1 MARVR
6 RFIYNSDFL
15 TIAKASRQVFNF
27 TIPGHETS
35 GGSYYGTLTQSV
47 DIPANSFTRSR
58 IKYVGQYGTIDM
70 AVASYFLMTATKNG
84 KQIQYFCSLSCED
97 GKVNLDYTVINA
109 TDSSTVLAD
118 AQTFELT
125 IDFLTQP
132 NT

>member
-27 TIPGHETS
+27 TIPGHETT
-35 GGSYYGTLTQSV
+35 GGQYYGTLTQSV

-58 IKYVGQYGTIDM
+58 IKYVGQYMTVDM
-70 AVASYFLMTATKNG
+70 AVTYCFMITGTKSG
-84 KQIQYFCSLSCED
+84 KQIQYFCSFSCED

-109 TDSSTVLAD
+109 TDTTAVLAD